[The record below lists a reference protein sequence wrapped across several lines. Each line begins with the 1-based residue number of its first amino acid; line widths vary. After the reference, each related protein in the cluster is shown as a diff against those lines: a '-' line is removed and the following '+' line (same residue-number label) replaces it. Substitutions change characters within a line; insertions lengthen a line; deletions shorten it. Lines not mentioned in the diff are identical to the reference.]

1 MSFWTYLLHCNGGYF
16 YVGHTDDLDRRIAE
30 HQAGELAGFTRDHL
44 PVQLVWSE
52 EFPTRYEAKEA
63 ERRVKGWRREKKLAL
78 IRNDWTEQPTI
89 PHGKSAGQAF
99 DKLRPGG
106 GKMTAEIQRCGLI
119 AVVGAPNAG
128 KSTLVNALV
137 GQKVAI
143 VSPKAQTTRV
153 RLMGVAIEGEAQLLL
168 LDTPGIFEPRR
179 RLDRAMVAAAWGG
192 AQDADLIALVVDAK
206 TGFFKRIEAM
216 VDTLEGRSEP
226 KILILNKV
234 DVTPK
239 EGLLT
244 LIQQFSDRVD
254 FEEIYMV
261 SATTGDGIAELKAA
275 LAARMPQGPWHFPE
289 DQVSDATDRML
300 AAEVTREQLYLQLRA
315 ELPYASAVE
324 TEKYE
329 ERRDGSVAIHQQIL
343 VGRATQ
349 KAIVLGKGGTRI
361 RAIGETARAE
371 LSELLGKKVHL
382 FLHVKVK
389 PDWEEDRG
397 LYREIGLD
405 WVE

>member
-1 MSFWTYLLHCNGGYF
+1 
-16 YVGHTDDLDRRIAE
+16 V
-30 HQAGELAGFTRDHL
+30 
-44 PVQLVWSE
+44 
-52 EFPTRYEAKEA
+52 
-63 ERRVKGWRREKKLAL
+63 
-78 IRNDWTEQPTI
+78 TE
-89 PHGKSAGQAF
+89 
-99 DKLRPGG
+99 
-106 GKMTAEIQRCGLI
+106 RCGLV

-153 RLMGVAIEGEAQLLL
+153 RLMGIAIEGESQVLLV
-168 LDTPGIFEPRR
+168 DTPGIFEPRR

-192 AQDADLIALVVDAK
+192 AQDADLIALVIDAK
-206 TGFFKRIEAM
+206 TGITRRIEPLIE
-216 VDTLEGRSEP
+216 TLKERREP
-226 KILILNKV
+226 KLVILNKV

-239 EGLLT
+239 EALLA
-244 LIQQFSDRVD
+244 LAVRLSEALAPEAVF
-254 FEEIYMV
+254 MV
-261 SATTGDGIAELKAA
+261 SAATGDGVADLKAD
-275 LAARMPQGPWHFPE
+275 LAARVPEGPWHFPE
-289 DQVSDATDRML
+289 DQVSDAIDRML
-300 AAEVTREQLYLQLRA
+300 AAEVTREQIYLQLHA

-329 ERRDGSVAIHQQIL
+329 EHRDGSVTIHQQIL
-343 VGRATQ
+343 VARDSQ
-349 KAIVLGKGGTRI
+349 KAIVLGKRGARLKE
-361 RAIGETARAE
+361 IGSRARAE
-371 LSELLGKKVHL
+371 LCSLLGRKVHL